1 MLTAN
6 STVPTPTVPPS
17 SQPITSTVSSMQTRT
32 RRRERPVR
40 RARPVIS
47 PSRGPGPK
55 RAPMYMPLASP
66 QSKIP
71 PSISGMRHASGAP
84 PGSSA
89 SVTFIELPTRT
100 TLLTVPRPGH
110 CRSGIQPSS
119 TTAPTRIETVPI
131 ASPVWKA
138 MPWWSTSQGSRPSP
152 ERTWR
157 APDAPYSASPR

>member
-17 SQPITSTVSSMQTRT
+17 SQPIASTVSSMQTRT

-71 PSISGMRHASGAP
+71 PSISGIRHNSGAP

-100 TLLTVPRPGH
+100 TLLTVPSPGH

-138 MPWWSTSQGSRPSP
+138 MPWCSTSQGSRPSP
-152 ERTWR
+152 ERT
-157 APDAPYSASPR
+157 

>member
-17 SQPITSTVSSMQTRT
+17 SHPIASTVSSMHTRT
-32 RRRERPVR
+32 SRSERPVR

-47 PSRGPGPK
+47 PSRGPGPN

-66 QSKIP
+66 HSKIP
-71 PSISGMRHASGAP
+71 PSISGIRQASRALA
-84 PGSSA
+84 GSSA
-89 SVTFIELPTRT
+89 SVAFIELPTST

-119 TTAPTRIETVPI
+119 TTAPTMIETVPI
-131 ASPVWKA
+131 ASPVCEA
-138 MPWWSTSQGSRPSP
+138 MPWCKTSQGSSPSP
-152 ERTWR
+152 ERT
-157 APDAPYSASPR
+157 